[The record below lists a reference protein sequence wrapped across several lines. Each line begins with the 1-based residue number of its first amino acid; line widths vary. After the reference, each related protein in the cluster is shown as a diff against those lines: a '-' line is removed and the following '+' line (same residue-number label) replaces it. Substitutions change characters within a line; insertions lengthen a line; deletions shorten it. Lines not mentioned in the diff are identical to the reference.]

1 MDYGKLMPL
10 VGFMSEVMSDVL
22 DPGDPDADADGPD

>member
-10 VGFMSEVMSDVL
+10 VGFMSEVISDVL
-22 DPGDPDADADGPD
+22 DPGDDEADDKDPD